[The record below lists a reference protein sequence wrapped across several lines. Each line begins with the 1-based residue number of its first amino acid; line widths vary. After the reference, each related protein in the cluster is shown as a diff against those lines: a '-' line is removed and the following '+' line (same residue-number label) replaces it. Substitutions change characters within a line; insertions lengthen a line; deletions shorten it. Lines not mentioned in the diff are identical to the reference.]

1 MKWKSTCLLLPNL
14 YWFALSA
21 SAYAD
26 PLKSTDRPGA
36 ESGGGSGATTGLIS
50 PPLAL
55 GMRFDCMHDF
65 NASSGAAQNC
75 ISISGLRLT
84 LSEQAAPNLRA
95 SLRLDP
101 FSTPRSSRAE
111 SPLRTQLPSTNDTS
125 LGIVDQFKVVW
136 TARPSLDLAIQ
147 SFDGAALPQS
157 VSGLALGNQFMD
169 AGWKQTALT
178 LDYTLNVPVP
188 LNVMLVA
195 GNGEGQTLRAVTPQ
209 QYFGLQ
215 ARMTI
220 DRYISV
226 LLGASANGN
235 DARSE
240 ESIYARKRIEADC
253 GVTVSN
259 GASLQGHSTRRMA
272 VGVTADGGIV
282 GLDGLKVGLAW
293 QGNTTKDLAINMSG
307 DPTVSQLE
315 QSRCQLDPDL
325 AFLQQ
330 PGVIGSWRR
339 TMVDASLKYR
349 FSGGIFLAA
358 DYTTRRLST
367 NGSGT
372 IRVCESDVDN
382 QCIGA
387 ASGGQSQ
394 LNQAAWTAG
403 VGAALAPDLQL
414 TLEYYTASYD
424 KSYANFYYAGANGR
438 ADKDFSLFNARLAYR
453 WQ

>member
-1 MKWKSTCLLLPNL
+1 MKLRSTHHMLLGLCWSVISGSS
-14 YWFALSA
+14 YGE
-21 SAYAD
+21 
-26 PLKSTDRPGA
+26 PLKVTDSLSS
-36 ESGGGSGATTGLIS
+36 ESGAGSGTFTGMSS

-65 NASSGAAQNC
+65 NVSSGAAQNC
-75 ISISGLRLT
+75 ISVSGLRLT

-101 FSTPRSSRAE
+101 FSTPRPSRAD
-111 SPLRTQLPSTNDTS
+111 SPLRTHLPSTNDTA

-147 SFDGAALPQS
+147 SFDGAAMAHS
-157 VSGLALGNQFMD
+157 VSGLALGNQFME

-215 ARMTI
+215 ARMKI
-220 DRYISV
+220 ERYITL

-235 DARSE
+235 DAGSE
-240 ESIYARKRIEADC
+240 ESIYVRKTVQADC
-253 GVTVSN
+253 GVTASN
-259 GASLQGHSTRRMA
+259 GSSPHGHSTRRMA
-272 VGVTADGGIV
+272 VDVMADGGII

-293 QGNTTKDLAINMSG
+293 QGNTTKDLVINMSG
-307 DPTVSQLE
+307 DPTVNQLE

-330 PGVIGSWRR
+330 PGVLGSWRR
-339 TMVDASLKYR
+339 TMLDVSLNYR
-349 FSGGIFLAA
+349 FSGGIFIAA

-372 IRVCESDVDN
+372 FKVCESDVDN
-382 QCIGA
+382 QCIGEGT
-387 ASGGQSQ
+387 GGQNQ

-403 VGAALAPDLQL
+403 VGATLAPDLQL

-424 KSYANFYYAGANGR
+424 KNYAHFYYAGANGR

>member
-1 MKWKSTCLLLPNL
+1 MKLKSTYLLLPTL
-14 YWFALSA
+14 SWLALSA
-21 SAYAD
+21 SAYAE
-26 PLKSTDRPGA
+26 PSKSIDRPGS
-36 ESGGGSGATTGLIS
+36 ESGAASGASTGLTS

-55 GMRFDCMHDF
+55 AMRFDCMHDF

-101 FSTPRSSRAE
+101 FSTPRPSRAE
-111 SPLRTQLPSTNDTS
+111 SPLRTQLPSTSDTA

-147 SFDGAALPQS
+147 SFDGAALPQT

-178 LDYTLNVPVP
+178 LDYTLNVPMP

-220 DRYISV
+220 ERYIS
-226 LLGASANGN
+226 LMLGVSANGN
-235 DARSE
+235 DAGSE
-240 ESIYARKRIEADC
+240 ESIYARKRVQADC
-253 GVTVSN
+253 SLTVNN
-259 GASLQGHSTRRMA
+259 GSSPHGHSTRRMA
-272 VGVTADGGIV
+272 VGVVADGGIV
-282 GLDGLKVGLAW
+282 GLDGFKVGLAW

-325 AFLQQ
+325 VFIQQ
-330 PGVIGSWRR
+330 SGVLGSWRR
-339 TMVDASLKYR
+339 TIVDASLKYR
-349 FSGGIFLAA
+349 FSSGFFLAA

-372 IRVCESDVDN
+372 FKVCESDVDN
-382 QCIGA
+382 QCLGQA
-387 ASGGQSQ
+387 TGGQNQ

-403 VGAALAPDLQL
+403 VGATLAPDLQL

-424 KSYANFYYAGANGR
+424 ENYAHFYYAGANGR

>member
-21 SAYAD
+21 SAYAEPSKFID
-26 PLKSTDRPGA
+26 GPGS
-36 ESGGGSGATTGLIS
+36 ESVAASGASTGLTS

-101 FSTPRSSRAE
+101 FSTPRPSRAA
-111 SPLRTQLPSTNDTS
+111 SPLRTQLPTTSDTA

-157 VSGLALGNQFMD
+157 VSDLALGNQFMD

-178 LDYTLNVPVP
+178 LDYTLNVPMP
-188 LNVMLVA
+188 LNVTLVA

-220 DRYISV
+220 ERYISL

-235 DARSE
+235 DAGSE
-240 ESIYARKRIEADC
+240 ESIYTRKRVQADC
-253 GVTVSN
+253 DVTVN
-259 GASLQGHSTRRMA
+259 NASSPHGHSTRRLA
-272 VGVTADGGIV
+272 AGVVADGGIV
-282 GLDGLKVGLAW
+282 GLDGFKVGLAW
-293 QGNTTKDLAINMSG
+293 QGTTTKDLAINMSG

-315 QSRCQLDPDL
+315 ESRCQLDPDL
-325 AFLQQ
+325 AFIQQ
-330 PGVIGSWRR
+330 SGVLGSWRR
-339 TMVDASLKYR
+339 TIVDASLKYR
-349 FSGGIFLAA
+349 FSSGLFLAA

-372 IRVCESDVDN
+372 FKVCESDVDN
-382 QCIGA
+382 QCLGDVA
-387 ASGGQSQ
+387 GGQNQ

-403 VGAALAPDLQL
+403 VGATLAPDLQL

-424 KSYANFYYAGANGR
+424 ENYAHFYFAGANGR